1 MNVFDIKEFFS
12 EEHFLQLIQQYKDY
26 GPLVG
31 ISIPFVEA
39 IFPILPLVVFIFANA
54 AAFGPLLGFL
64 YSWLGS
70 CLGSILLFYIVRKYG
85 QKRFFSF
92 VSKHQKVESSI
103 GWIEKRGFGPIF
115 IMFAFPFSPSFLIN
129 IVAGLSRI
137 KISQFLIALVLGKFT
152 MIAMISYLGKDL
164 TSVFQNPI
172 KALYI
177 GIFIFVLWIVGK
189 VIERRMNI
197 KEKTAEKKGTP
208 QPSDEQ

>member
-1 MNVFDIKEFFS
+1 MNVFDIKDFFT
-12 EEHFLQLIQQYKDY
+12 EEHFLHLIQQYKDY
-26 GPLVG
+26 GPLIG
-31 ISIPFVEA
+31 ITIPFIEA

-64 YSWLGS
+64 YSWIGS

-92 VSKHQKVESSI
+92 VNKHKKVESSI

-152 MIAMISYLGKDL
+152 MIALISYLGKDL

-189 VIERRMNI
+189 VIEKRMDI

>member
-1 MNVFDIKEFFS
+1 MNVFDIKDFFT
-12 EEHFLQLIQQYKDY
+12 EQHFLHLIQQYKDY

-31 ISIPFVEA
+31 ISIPFLEA
-39 IFPILPLVVFIFANA
+39 IFPVLPLVVFIFANA

-64 YSWLGS
+64 YSWIGS
-70 CLGSILLFYIVRKYG
+70 CLGSIFLFYLVRKYG

-92 VSKHQKVESSI
+92 VSKHKKVESSI

-152 MIAMISYLGKDL
+152 MIAVISYLGKDL
-164 TSVFQNPI
+164 TTVFQNPI
-172 KALYI
+172 KAIYI

-189 VIERRMNI
+189 VIEKRMDI
-197 KEKTAEKKGTP
+197 KEQTTEKKGTP
-208 QPSDEQ
+208 QSSDEQ

>member
-1 MNVFDIKEFFS
+1 MNVFDLKAFFT
-12 EEHFLQLIQQYKDY
+12 EEHFLHLIQQYKDY

-31 ISIPFVEA
+31 ISIPFIEA
-39 IFPILPLVVFIFANA
+39 ICPILPLVIFVFANA

-64 YSWLGS
+64 YSWIGS
-70 CLGSILLFYIVRKYG
+70 CLGSILLFYVVRKFG

-92 VSKHQKVESSI
+92 VSKHKKVESSI

-164 TSVFQNPI
+164 TSVFQKPI

-189 VIERRMNI
+189 VIEKRMDI
-197 KEKTAEKKGTP
+197 KEKTTEKKSASRS
-208 QPSDEQ
+208 SDEQ

>member
-1 MNVFDIKEFFS
+1 MSVFDIKDFFT
-12 EEHFLQLIQQYKDY
+12 EEHFLHLIQQYKDY
-26 GPLVG
+26 GPLIG
-31 ISIPFVEA
+31 ISIPFLEA
-39 IFPILPLVVFIFANA
+39 IFPILPLVVFVFANA

-64 YSWLGS
+64 YSWIGS
-70 CLGSILLFYIVRKYG
+70 CLGSILLFYLVRKFG

-92 VSKHQKVESSI
+92 LNKHQKVKSSI

-115 IMFAFPFSPSFLIN
+115 IMFSFPFSPSFLIN

-137 KISQFLIALVLGKFT
+137 KITQFLIALVLGKFT
-152 MIAMISYLGKDL
+152 MIAVISYLGKDL
-164 TSVFQNPI
+164 TSVFGNPI

-189 VIERRMNI
+189 VIEKRMNI
-197 KEKTAEKKGTP
+197 NENTSKNNGTP

>member
-1 MNVFDIKEFFS
+1 MSVFDIKDFFT
-12 EEHFLQLIQQYKDY
+12 EEHFLHLIQQYKDY
-26 GPLVG
+26 GPLIG
-31 ISIPFVEA
+31 ISIPFLEA
-39 IFPILPLVVFIFANA
+39 IFPILPLVVFVFANA

-64 YSWLGS
+64 YSWIGS
-70 CLGSILLFYIVRKYG
+70 CLGSILLFYLVRKFG

-92 VSKHQKVESSI
+92 LNKHQKVKSSI

-115 IMFAFPFSPSFLIN
+115 IMFSFPFSPSFLIN

-137 KISQFLIALVLGKFT
+137 KITQFLIALVLGKFT
-152 MIAMISYLGKDL
+152 MIAVISYLGKDL
-164 TSVFQNPI
+164 TSVFGNPI

-189 VIERRMNI
+189 VIEKRMNI
-197 KEKTAEKKGTP
+197 NENTSKNSSTP